1 MRPAMTDISAPAEP
15 TGNIVEF
22 TVSEISQAV
31 KRTLEG
37 AAGPGPVAP
46 AL

>member
-1 MRPAMTDISAPAEP
+1 MP
-15 TGNIVEF
+15 EF

-37 AAGPGPVAP
+37 NFERVRVRGEVSKPNYHAP
-46 AL
+46 AISISA